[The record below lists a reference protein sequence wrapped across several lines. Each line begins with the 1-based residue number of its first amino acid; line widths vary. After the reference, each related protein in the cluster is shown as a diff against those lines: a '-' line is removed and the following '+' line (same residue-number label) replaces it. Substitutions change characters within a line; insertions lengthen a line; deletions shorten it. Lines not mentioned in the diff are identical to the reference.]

1 MLGIQYMV
9 LEVGVV
15 PLGKDIYDFSGRDK
29 LGKIGEAVC
38 QEYLKTWS
46 CVKNIENVRNNKDYQ
61 KKDIDIV
68 MTLKDEQVVTVE
80 VKTDSY
86 ISGNMFYE
94 TISDDVKNEVGCFEK
109 TEADFIFYYFI
120 NPQYRKAYV
129 FNTEYLRDWVH
140 KHKDEFT
147 LKRVFN
153 YSYCSWGYAFPLDRL
168 EKDLEDSLTIVDL
181 SCVEDI
187 EEFEE
192 EARKFWDKSKK
203 EKSKNKKV

>member
-1 MLGIQYMV
+1 M
-9 LEVGVV
+9 
-15 PLGKDIYDFSGRDK
+15 GKEIYDFSGRDK

-46 CVKNIENVRNNKDYQ
+46 CVENIENVRNNKEYQ

-68 MTLKDEQVVTVE
+68 MTLKDNQIVTVE

-86 ISGNMFYE
+86 KSGNMFYE
-94 TISDDVKNEVGCFEK
+94 MIANDVTNEIGCFEK

-120 NPQYRKAYV
+120 NPELRKAYI
-129 FNTEYLRDWVH
+129 FNVEYLRDWVH
-140 KHKDEFT
+140 KNKDAFK

-168 EKDLEDSLTIVDL
+168 EEDLKDSLTVVDMG
-181 SCVEDI
+181 CVKDI

-192 EARKFWDKSKK
+192 EARKYWDKSKK
-203 EKSKNKKV
+203 DKKV